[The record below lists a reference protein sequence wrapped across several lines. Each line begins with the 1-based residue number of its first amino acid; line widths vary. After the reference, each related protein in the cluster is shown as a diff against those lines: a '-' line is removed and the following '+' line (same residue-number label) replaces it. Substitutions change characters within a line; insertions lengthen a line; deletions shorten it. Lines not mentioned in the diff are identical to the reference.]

1 MDDRLAGCLP
11 GWTLI
16 VRWTYGLKDGRMD
29 RWMDEWMHDSL
40 LQLQLQFQ
48 FQLPLQL
55 FPVPCSLF
63 CCPLLVGYWSPVVV
77 IYLLPTRAHT
87 HTHKYTSHAATPSR
101 VTEDHGPIEL
111 MICGAKCEA
120 DSALPLKGNWNFSSP
135 KIVDVFTHFY
145 SRLDPLFLFPPFRF
159 HLLLAS
165 GLLFVFWVYSF
176 LTFIK

>member
-1 MDDRLAGCLP
+1 MTGWLVACPVGRLLLDGRTDWRTDGRTV
-11 GWTLI
+11 GWTNGCMI
-16 VRWTYGLKDGRMD
+16 RCCSFSFSFSFSCRC
-29 RWMDEWMHDSL
+29 S
-40 LQLQLQFQ
+40 
-48 FQLPLQL
+48 
-55 FPVPCSLF
+55 CSLF
-63 CCPLLVGYWSPVVV
+63 LVRCSVARCWLVIGRPLLLSISYQHA
-77 IYLLPTRAHT
+77 RT

-159 HLLLAS
+159 HSLLAS
-165 GLLFVFWVYSF
+165 WLLFVFWVYSF

>member
-16 VRWTYGLKDGRMD
+16 VRWTYGLKDGGMNGRTDEPLDGRMD
-29 RWMDEWMHDSL
+29 AWFVAAASASVSVAAAVVR
-40 LQLQLQFQ
+40 
-48 FQLPLQL
+48 
-55 FPVPCSLF
+55 CSVARCWLVIGR
-63 CCPLLVGYWSPVVV
+63 PLLLSISYQH
-77 IYLLPTRAHT
+77 AHT

-159 HLLLAS
+159 HSLLAS
-165 GLLFVFWVYSF
+165 VLLFVFWVYSF